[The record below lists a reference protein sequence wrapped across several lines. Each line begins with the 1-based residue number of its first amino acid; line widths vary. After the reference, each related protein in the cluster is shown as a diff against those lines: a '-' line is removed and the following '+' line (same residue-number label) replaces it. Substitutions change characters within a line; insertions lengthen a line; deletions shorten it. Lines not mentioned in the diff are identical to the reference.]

1 MSLLKELFKQK
12 VDEAELDPKEEK
24 SEQKIIGRAGDFV
37 VELDEETEHVDI
49 KENGESVLGMPYLIW
64 KELKRQ

>member
-12 VDEAELDPKEEK
+12 VDEAELGPREEK